1 MELPPWL
8 EIGARV
14 VHHAFGNGTV
24 VDLAAVEGLPTAS
37 VDFDAGDRK
46 ALMLEYALPVMRPAT
61 RADRPTTPDAAQQC
75 DICGA
80 RPVALVVSDLRAC
93 EPRDRPALSSQQG
106 PGGISGG
113 QEGQGGSGQAADHWK
128 TRLPRTQAR

>member
-24 VDLAAVEGLPTAS
+24 VDLAAVEGLPSAS
-37 VDFDAGDRK
+37 VDFDAGERK
-46 ALMLEYALPVMRPAT
+46 ALMLEYTLPVMRPAT
-61 RADRPTTPDAAQQC
+61 RADRPTTPDPAQQC
-75 DICGA
+75 DIWGA

-93 EPRDRPALSSQQG
+93 ESHATDLPSRV
-106 PGGISGG
+106 SGG
-113 QEGQGGSGQAADHWK
+113 QEGYGGSGQAADHWK